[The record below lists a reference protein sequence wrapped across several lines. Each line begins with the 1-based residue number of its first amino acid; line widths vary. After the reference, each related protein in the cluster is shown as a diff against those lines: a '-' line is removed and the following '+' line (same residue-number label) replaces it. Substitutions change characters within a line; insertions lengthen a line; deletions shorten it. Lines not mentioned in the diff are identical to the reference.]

1 MTLVLV
7 VTLSGYVAVS
17 AAEFS
22 LSTQILFEGA
32 IDGSAGAD
40 VSGGFFVG
48 ATDENNKFR
57 LYDVKAGPSLKTFDV
72 GVNAAVHSQ
81 LGVKRVRQCTL
92 DVTAKIRA

>member
-40 VSGGFFVG
+40 VGGGFFVG

-57 LYDVKAGPSLKTFDV
+57 LYDVKGGL
-72 GVNAAVHSQ
+72 
-81 LGVKRVRQCTL
+81 R
-92 DVTAKIRA
+92 